1 MAHNSHTTTNIKEI
15 TSLEQLFSEEY
26 KSFLLVGESDTSKT
40 LSMSFFILHLIKD
53 KKYKPEE
60 ITILDFG
67 PPKFQRA
74 GAYIGG
80 RVSDYLDTLVKVY
93 PELQRVRYIMKDERF
108 RAPRS
113 DAKNTQ
119 HVLNLCFKNWQKA
132 REHLKNYERDPTPAL
147 IINDLSIYLHMGS
160 LTQIKRIKEK
170 ATIFFANAYSGK
182 RLIMDMGSN
191 ISSAEIRL
199 LKKFSESVD
208 VTYKTTQIFNDAV
221 VSKYKQVLNTQ
232 T

>member
-1 MAHNSHTTTNIKEI
+1 MTQNSHSTANIKEI
-15 TSLEQLFSEEY
+15 TELEQLYSKDY
-26 KSFLLVGESDTSKT
+26 KSFLLIGESDTSKT
-40 LSMSFFILHLIKD
+40 LSLSFFILHLIKE
-53 KKYKPEE
+53 KNFKPEE

-74 GAYIGG
+74 GIFIGG
-80 RVSDYLDTLVKVY
+80 RVSDYLDILAKKY
-93 PELQRVRYIMKDERF
+93 PELQRVKYIMKEERF

-132 REHLKNYERDPTPAL
+132 REHLKIYEKEQTPVL

-170 ATIFFANAYSGK
+170 ATVFFANAYSGK

-199 LKKFSESVD
+199 LKKFSESVE
-208 VTYKTTQIFNDAV
+208 VTYKTTPKFNESV
-221 VSKYKQVLNTQ
+221 VKKFKEIISA
-232 T
+232 

>member
-1 MAHNSHTTTNIKEI
+1 MTQNSHSTANIKEI
-15 TSLEQLFSEEY
+15 TELEQLYSKDY
-26 KSFLLVGESDTSKT
+26 KSFLLIGESDTSKT
-40 LSMSFFILHLIKD
+40 LSLSFFILHLIKE
-53 KKYKPEE
+53 KNFKPEE

-74 GAYIGG
+74 GIFIGG
-80 RVSDYLDTLVKVY
+80 RVSDYLDILTKKY
-93 PELQRVRYIMKDERF
+93 PELQRVKYIMKEERF

-132 REHLKNYERDPTPAL
+132 REHLKIYEKEQTPVL

-170 ATIFFANAYSGK
+170 ATVFFANAYSGK

-199 LKKFSESVD
+199 LKKFSESVE
-208 VTYKTTQIFNDAV
+208 VTYKTTPKFNESV
-221 VSKYKQVLNTQ
+221 VKKFKEIISA
-232 T
+232 